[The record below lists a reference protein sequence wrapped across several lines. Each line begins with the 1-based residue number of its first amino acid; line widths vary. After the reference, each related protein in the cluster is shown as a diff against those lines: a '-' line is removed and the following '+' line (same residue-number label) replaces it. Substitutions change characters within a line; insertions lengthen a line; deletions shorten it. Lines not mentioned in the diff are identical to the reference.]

1 MDESEAA
8 KTKNEAVATEFK
20 TMTTWM
26 SEGPLKEYL
35 EKVIIST
42 RLTTSPCA
50 VVAGTYGWSGN
61 MERIM
66 SSQTYQKH
74 NDVNNQLVNRN
85 IYIYQLNN
93 IYIIYYFRF

>member
-1 MDESEAA
+1 MDESDAA
-8 KTKNEAVATEFK
+8 KAKNEAVAAEFK
-20 TMTTWM
+20 PLTTWII
-26 SEGPLKEYL
+26 EGPLKEQL
-35 EKVIIST
+35 EKAVIST

-74 NDVNNQLVNRN
+74 NDANNQYVHSPMFNLINTS
-85 IYIYQLNN
+85 I
-93 IYIIYYFRF
+93 